1 MWQLRKKKDMNSF
14 CVKLS
19 IAATFAVLC
28 CVWCL

>member
-1 MWQLRKKKDMNSF
+1 MNSF